1 MEQGKFNRYTKL
13 ALTTV
18 YSEPEDGNFHTQLIP
33 KMVDQFFKSQE
44 LDIASFILDVGCGQG
59 TFIDCVKELGYTNVI
74 GVTYNKE
81 DVDACNAKKHT
92 TIQADMSDLIP
103 IANNSIDFIW
113 CRQALEHSPYPLFTL
128 YEFNRVL
135 RTGAQMYIEV
145 PAPECLRGFEFNP
158 NHYSVLGDR
167 MWASLLTKSGFTIK
181 DSSYFEFELTQEGKK
196 IPEKYLCFTVEK
208 NASITEG

>member
-33 KMVDQFFKSQE
+33 KMVDQFFKPQE

-113 CRQALEHSPYPLFTL
+113 CRQALRALTLPPVYSLRVQQSPAYRRTDVHRSPCTRMLAGF
-128 YEFNRVL
+128 RV
-135 RTGAQMYIEV
+135 Q
-145 PAPECLRGFEFNP
+145 P
-158 NHYSVLGDR
+158 
-167 MWASLLTKSGFTIK
+167 
-181 DSSYFEFELTQEGKK
+181 
-196 IPEKYLCFTVEK
+196 
-208 NASITEG
+208 

>member
-18 YSEPEDGNFHTQLIP
+18 YSEQEEGNFHTQLIP
-33 KMVDQFFKSQE
+33 KMVEQFFTPHNI
-44 LDIASFILDVGCGQG
+44 DVGAFILDVGCGQG
-59 TFIDCVKELGYTNVI
+59 TFMDCIKALDYTNVI
-74 GVTYNKE
+74 GVTYNGE
-81 DVDACNAKKHT
+81 DVEACNKKKHT

-135 RTGAQMYIEV
+135 RTGSQMYIEV
-145 PAPECLRGFEFNP
+145 PAPDCARGFEFNP
-158 NHYSVLGDR
+158 NHYSILGGR
-167 MWASLLTKSGFTIK
+167 MWAALLNKSGFTIK
-181 DSSYFEFELTQEGKK
+181 DSSHFEFELTQEGKQ
-196 IPEKYLCFTVEK
+196 IPEKYICFTVEK
-208 NASITEG
+208 HASITEG

>member
-1 MEQGKFNRYTKL
+1 MEVEKFNRYTKL

-33 KMVDQFFKSQE
+33 KMVDQFFTPKK
-44 LDIASFILDVGCGQG
+44 LALTDFILDVGCGQG
-59 TFIDCVKELGYTNVI
+59 TFMDSIKTLGYTNII

-128 YEFNRVL
+128 YEFNRIL
-135 RTGAQMYIEV
+135 RTGSQMYIEV
-145 PAPECLRGFEFNP
+145 PAPECARNFEFNP

-167 MWASLLTKSGFTIK
+167 MWAALLIKAGFTIK
-181 DSSYFEFELTQEGKK
+181 DSSYFEFEITQEGKK
-196 IPEKYLCFTVEK
+196 MPEKYICFTVEK